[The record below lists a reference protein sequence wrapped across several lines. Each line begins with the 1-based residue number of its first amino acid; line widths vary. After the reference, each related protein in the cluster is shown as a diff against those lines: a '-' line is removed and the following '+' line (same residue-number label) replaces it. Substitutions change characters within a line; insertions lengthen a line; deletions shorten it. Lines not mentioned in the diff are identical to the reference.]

1 MQWGTATSDSL
12 AALRTLVLNEG
23 WDEYWQRHQL
33 LHLDAASSQ
42 PLRALSWMLVD
53 NDSRKQT

>member
-23 WDEYWQRHQL
+23 WDEY
-33 LHLDAASSQ
+33 
-42 PLRALSWMLVD
+42 
-53 NDSRKQT
+53 